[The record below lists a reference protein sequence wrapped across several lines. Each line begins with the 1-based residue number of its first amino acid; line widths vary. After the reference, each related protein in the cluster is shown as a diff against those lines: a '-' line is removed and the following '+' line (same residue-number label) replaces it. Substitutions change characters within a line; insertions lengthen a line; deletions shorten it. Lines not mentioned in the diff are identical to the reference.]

1 MKSPENNGLLIISGP
16 SGAGKTTLSHALIAA
31 VPDTLIAV
39 SHTTRSPRGNE
50 KNGID
55 YFFVS
60 KDEFQELID
69 NGEMV
74 EYAEVYGNFYGTSR
88 NSIEKPLREGKN
100 IILDIDW
107 QGARRVK
114 SLFPEAVSVYILPP
128 ADREAQ
134 KRLQLRQQDTDDTI
148 DARMSSY
155 QEQMSHSHE
164 YDHQLINDD
173 LAEAIQ
179 QLLKIAPFS

>member
-1 MKSPENNGLLIISGP
+1 MKPHNKKGLLIISGP
-16 SGAGKTTLSHALIAA
+16 SGAGKTTLSHALISAI
-31 VPDTLIAV
+31 PDTLIAV

-55 YFFVS
+55 YIFVS
-60 KDEFQELID
+60 EEEFHKLID
-69 NGEMV
+69 SGEMI

-88 NSIEKPLREGKN
+88 SSIEKPLKEGKN

-114 SLFPEAVSVYILPP
+114 SLYPEAVSVYILPP
-128 ADREAQ
+128 ADREAE

-155 QEQMSHSHE
+155 QEQMAHRHE
-164 YDHQLINDD
+164 YDHLIINDN

-179 QLLKIAPFS
+179 QLLKIVPFG